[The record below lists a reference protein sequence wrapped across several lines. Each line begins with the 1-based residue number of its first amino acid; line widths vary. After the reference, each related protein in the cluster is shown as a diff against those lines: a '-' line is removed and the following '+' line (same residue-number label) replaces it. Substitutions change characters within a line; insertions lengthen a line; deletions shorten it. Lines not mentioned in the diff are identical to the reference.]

1 MNVLIAFS
9 QPWAVGGAET
19 HVTDLV
25 KGLVQRGHTVY
36 LAVHANRS
44 PQLAGIVKEQFVLN
58 FRSKNPLNYLGL
70 TQQVAGIVRQYN
82 IDVIHAHQRTSGYAA
97 AYINYLTKVP
107 FLVTVHDPWNRAYG
121 KKIHAK
127 IYDHIIT
134 VSEFLRNRFI
144 DEFGFLPAKV
154 HTIHNGADQDRYN
167 PAQYDKLQ
175 LAGLGAEFTIQPQD
189 KVISLI
195 ARLYKSKGQQYLIEA
210 APRIVQQ
217 CRNVKF
223 LLVGDGPH
231 EDLLRQRIQALGL
244 KDYFI
249 FTGYR
254 QDIPEIIAL
263 SDIVVRPSEME
274 GLPINVIEAML
285 MAKPVVATNIAGV
298 PEMIDHGRNGFM
310 IDVGDVSGLARNLI
324 DVLEDD
330 AMRVAVGQAAR
341 KTALAKFSIEN
352 CVGKTEVLYMERI
365 NQAGAKCSEKEV
377 YL

>member
-1 MNVLIAFS
+1 MNILIVFS

-25 KGLVQRGHTVY
+25 KGLVQRGQAVY

-44 PQLAGIVKEQFVLN
+44 PQLEGIVKEQFVLN
-58 FRSKNPLNYLGL
+58 FRSKNPLDYVQL
-70 TQQVAGIVRQYN
+70 THQVAGIVKQCN
-82 IDVIHAHQRTSGYAA
+82 IDVIHAHQRTSGYVA
-97 AYINYLTKVP
+97 AYINYLTEAP

-144 DEFGFLPAKV
+144 YEFGFLPEKV

-167 PAQYDKLQ
+167 PAQYDRRQ
-175 LAGLGAEFTIQPQD
+175 LAGLGDELAIKPQE

-210 APRIVQQ
+210 APTIVQ
-217 CRNVKF
+217 RFPHTKF

-231 EDLLRQRIQALGL
+231 EGLLRQRIQALGL
-244 KDYFI
+244 TDYFI

-254 QDIPEIIAL
+254 QDIPEIITL

-285 MAKPVVATNIAGV
+285 MAKPVIATNIAGV
-298 PEMIDHGRNGFM
+298 PEMIDHGCNGFM

-324 DVLEDD
+324 HILEDD
-330 AMRVAVGQAAR
+330 TRKNAIGQAAR
-341 KTALAKFSIEN
+341 DTALAKFSIEN
-352 CVGKTEVLYMERI
+352 CVRKTEALYQERI
-365 NQAGAKCSEKEV
+365 KETGSKCSKKGV
-377 YL
+377 CL

>member
-1 MNVLIAFS
+1 MNILIVFS

-25 KGLVQRGHTVY
+25 KGLIQRGHTVY

-44 PQLAGIVKEQFVLN
+44 PQLEEIVKEQFVLN
-58 FRSKNPLNYLGL
+58 FRSKNPMDYIHL
-70 TQQVAGIVRQYN
+70 TKQIAGIVKRVN
-82 IDVIHAHQRTSGYAA
+82 IDIIHAHQRTSGYVG
-97 AYINYLTKVP
+97 AYVKYLTKIP

-121 KKIHAK
+121 KKVHAR

-144 DEFGFLPAKV
+144 AEFGFLPERV
-154 HTIHNGADQDRYN
+154 HTIHNGADQERYN
-167 PAQYDKLQ
+167 PSQYDRLDLGDLNRE
-175 LAGLGAEFTIQPQD
+175 LAIKPQE

-210 APRIVQQ
+210 APYVVQ
-217 CRNVKF
+217 RFPNIKF

-244 KDYFI
+244 TDYFV
-249 FTGYR
+249 FAGYR
-254 QDIPEIIAL
+254 QDIPEIIAM

-298 PEMIDHGRNGFM
+298 PEMIDHGVNGFM
-310 IDVGDVSGLARNLI
+310 IDVGDVTGLAQNLI
-324 DVLEDD
+324 HILEDD
-330 AMRVAVGQAAR
+330 VRMAEIGQAAR
-341 KTALAKFSIEN
+341 NTALAKFSIEN
-352 CVGKTEVLYMERI
+352 CVRKTECLYKDMIR
-365 NQAGAKCSEKEV
+365 QG
-377 YL
+377 